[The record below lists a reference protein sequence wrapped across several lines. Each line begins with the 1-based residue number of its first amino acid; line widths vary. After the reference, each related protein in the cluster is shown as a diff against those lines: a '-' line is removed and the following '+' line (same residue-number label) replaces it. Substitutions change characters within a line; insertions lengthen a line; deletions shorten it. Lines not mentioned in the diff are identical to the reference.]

1 AGERIVGGLE
11 YASALYEGG
20 TMRRHAKYL
29 KALLEGMVADDREA
43 IDRLPL
49 LDKAERR
56 QLLVEWN
63 ATERPYPQGRC
74 IHEPFEEQVE
84 RTPDATALAHEEQSL
99 SYGQLNGRAN
109 RLAHYLQELGVGP
122 DARVAICA
130 QRGIEMVVGALA
142 TLKAGGAYVPLD
154 PSYPP
159 ERL

>member
-1 AGERIVGGLE
+1 QVSRPLEAHRLCRYMRQALGQVVEALEQAPQTPAWRIDV
-11 YASALYEGG
+11 
-20 TMRRHAKYL
+20 
-29 KALLEGMVADDREA
+29 
-43 IDRLPL
+43 
-49 LDKAERR
+49 LDEAERR

-63 ATERPYPQGRC
+63 ATERPYRQDRC
-74 IHEPFEEQVE
+74 IHQLFEEQGE

-99 SYGQLNGRAN
+99 SYAQLNSRAN

-154 PSYPP
+154 PAYPP
-159 ERL
+159 ERLAYTLQD